1 MLQFLIS
8 RIIAAIPT
16 LLLVTVLV
24 FLLTRLVPGDPAL
37 LMLGDMAT
45 ESSLADLRH
54 SMGLDQS
61 LIQQFIIW
69 FSHMIQGDFGHS
81 IQTGQA
87 VLPLIIQRFGVT
99 VSVVLAAVVIA
110 SLLAVPAGMLAA
122 WKQNSSWDVGLVMF
136 STFLLSIPSF
146 WMGLLILLALGLG
159 LGLGWLPVV
168 GYVSVMDNFQQG
180 TLYLLMPV
188 LTLVL
193 VEVGAL
199 VRMMRAST
207 LEVLRLD
214 YVSHARAKGLRER
227 TVLSRHVFPNAFG
240 PTWTLIGLTL
250 GNLLRGVA
258 VTETVFS
265 LPGLRRLL
273 VDAIYARDYPVIQGC
288 MLFIATLYVL
298 TNLVIDALY
307 PLFNPR
313 VSA

>member
-1 MLQFLIS
+1 MLQFLIKRVLS
-8 RIIAAIPT
+8 AIPT
-16 LLLVTVLV
+16 LFLVTVLV

-37 LMLGDMAT
+37 LMLGDLAN

-54 SMGLDQS
+54 SMGLDKS
-61 LIQQFIIW
+61 LPEQFIIW
-69 FSHMIQGDFGHS
+69 FSQMIQGDFGQS
-81 IQTGQA
+81 IQSGQQ
-87 VLPLIIQRFGVT
+87 VLPLIFTRFGVT
-99 VSVVLAAVVIA
+99 LSVVLAAIIIA
-110 SLLAVPAGMLAA
+110 SLLAVPFGMLAA
-122 WKQNSSWDVGLVMF
+122 WKQNSTLDVGLVMF

-146 WMGLLILLALGLG
+146 WMGLLILLAFGLN
-159 LGLGWLPVV
+159 LGWLPVV
-168 GYVSVMDNFQQG
+168 GYVSVGDNLQQG
-180 TLYLLMPV
+180 LFYLLMPV

-214 YVSHARAKGLRER
+214 YVAHARAKGLKEH

-250 GNLLRGVA
+250 GNLLSGVA

-265 LPGLRRLL
+265 LPGLGRLL

-288 MLFIATLYVL
+288 MIFIAAIYVL
-298 TNLVIDALY
+298 TNLLIDALY

-313 VSA
+313 VAAS

>member
-1 MLQFLIS
+1 MLTFLIK
-8 RIIAAIPT
+8 RALAAIPT

-37 LMLGDMAT
+37 LMLGDLAN

-54 SMGLDQS
+54 SMGLDKS
-61 LIQQFIIW
+61 LPEQFVIW
-69 FSHMIQGDFGHS
+69 FGHVMQGDFGRS

-87 VLPLIIQRFGVT
+87 VLPLIFQRFGVT
-99 VSVVLAAVVIA
+99 FSVVSAAIVIA
-110 SLLAVPAGMLAA
+110 SLLAIPAGILAA
-122 WKQNSSWDVGLVMF
+122 WKQNSRLDVGMVTF
-136 STFLLSIPSF
+136 STLLLSVPSF
-146 WMGLLILLALGLG
+146 WMGLLILLTFGLS
-159 LGLGWLPVV
+159 LGWLPVV
-168 GYVSVMDNFQQG
+168 GYVAIRDNLQQG
-180 TLYLLMPV
+180 VLYLLMPV

-214 YVSHARAKGLRER
+214 YVSHARAKGLGER
-227 TVLSRHVFPNAFG
+227 AVLARHVFPNAFG

-250 GNLLRGVA
+250 GNLLSGVA

-265 LPGLRRLL
+265 LPGLGRLL

-288 MLFIATLYVL
+288 MLFIAAIYVL
-298 TNLVIDALY
+298 TNLLIDACY

-313 VSA
+313 VSVS